1 MEPNFRNFALWVG
14 IFLLV
19 LALVTIFQN
28 PGHRAGSDIAYS
40 HLLNDI
46 EAGRIGRIVLP
57 GSGEIT
63 ATYAAGRIFSTY
75 APSDPQ
81 LAARLQQ
88 KGVQIIV
95 KPTPPDNTQWF
106 LALIVNWLPI
116 LVFIG
121 AWIFLS
127 QQMRRFDP
135 RDPRWLAPLRMG
147 RRARTGKNKAFPN
160 E

>member
-1 MEPNFRNFALWVG
+1 MIG

-19 LALVTIFQN
+19 LALFTKYQN
-28 PGHRAGSDIAYS
+28 PGNRSGSDIAYS
-40 HLLNDI
+40 KLLNDV
-46 EAGRIGRIVLP
+46 EAGRISRIVIP

-63 ATYAAGRIFSTY
+63 ATYADGRIFSTP
-75 APSDPQ
+75 APADPQ

-95 KPTPPDNTQWF
+95 KPTPPDNTPWF
-106 LALIVNWLPI
+106 IAMLVNWLPI

-135 RDPRWLAPLRMG
+135 RDPRWFGPPSDGPPRG
-147 RRARTGKNKAFPN
+147 NG
-160 E
+160 